1 MHDNC
6 YKTEKFQYLP
16 AAAFHPSRDFAY
28 QAELH
33 EIERVA
39 ALLGITLMPWQRKA
53 IDVATQF
60 TIDHRGRRVYKYTH
74 VLITVPRQSGKTT
87 LMGPVQ
93 IHRMMTRGVPA
104 ACWYTAQSGQDARK
118 RIIELIELVEGSPM
132 AAVISSQRSNGGEGL
147 RLTDKPGC
155 HVTRFSPTYS
165 ALHGEH
171 PHLVSFDEIWH
182 YDKQLGEALL
192 GAAEPAQITLGKAA
206 QVWMFSTM
214 GTLESDFMNEL
225 VETGRT
231 GADPNLCYIEYSV
244 PEGADAF
251 DPAVW
256 WSYHP
261 ALGNTIEEDSLQVR
275 ATKALETLD
284 KRATFIRA
292 YGNRLGAGAKSII
305 DLSKWD
311 ELPEVTRPP
320 EDKTKAVISYEIA
333 PKNTA
338 AAVVISWQN
347 PGDAAPSFQVYKQN
361 PGTAWVVPTVRKLAK
376 KWGAKV
382 VADGA
387 GPVQRLTETLIDPPK
402 TPEHQKPIEP
412 IDVRTLSMAEYGQA
426 TESLLNIV
434 ATEQKLNVPAGDA
447 ADTVRE
453 QLELVQVKTTN
464 GVRRFSRDTSPAPV
478 HTLIATAV
486 GLYALEHP
494 VSDSVPPLALPY

>member
-1 MHDNC
+1 MNTT
-6 YKTEKFQYLP
+6 YQTEKFKYLP
-16 AAAFHPSRDFAY
+16 AAAFHPARDFSY
-28 QAELH
+28 QSELH

-60 TIDHRGRRVYKYTH
+60 TIDHRARRVYKYTH

-93 IHRMMTRGVPA
+93 IHRMMTRGAPA

-132 AAVISSQRSNGGEGL
+132 AAVISSQRSNGGEGI
-147 RLTDKPGC
+147 RLNEKPGC

-182 YDKQLGEALL
+182 YDKPLGEALL
-192 GAAEPAQITLGKAA
+192 GAAEPAQITLGKSA

-225 VETGRT
+225 VETGRS
-231 GADPNLCYIEYSV
+231 GSDPNLCYIEYSV
-244 PEGADAF
+244 PEGADPF

-261 ALGNTIEEDSLQVR
+261 ALGNTIDEEALQVR

-305 DLSKWD
+305 DLSLWD
-311 ELPEVTRPP
+311 ELPAVTRPP
-320 EDKTKAVISYEIA
+320 EDKTKAVISYEVA
-333 PKNTA
+333 PSNA
-338 AAVVISWQN
+338 AAVVAISWQN
-347 PGDAAPSFQVYKQN
+347 PGDTAASFQIYKQA
-361 PGTAWVVPTVRKLAK
+361 PGTAWLVPTLKKLAK
-376 KWGAKV
+376 EWGAKL

-387 GPVQRLTETLIDPPK
+387 GPVQRITETLQEDY
-402 TPEHQKPIEP
+402 E
-412 IDVRTLSMAEYGQA
+412 VRTLSMSEYGQA
-426 TESLLNIV
+426 TESLLNLV
-434 ATEQKLNVPAGDA
+434 ATEQRLNIPTGDA
-447 ADTVRE
+447 AETVRE
-453 QLELVQVKTTN
+453 QLGLVQVKTTN

-478 HTLIATAV
+478 HALIATAV

-494 VSDSVPPLALPY
+494 ESDKIPPLALPY

>member
-1 MHDNC
+1 MTAHLD
-6 YKTEKFQYLP
+6 YRTDVFRYAPEP
-16 AAAFHPSRDFAY
+16 AYHPARDFAY
-28 QAELH
+28 QSELH

-39 ALLGITLMPWQRKA
+39 LLLGFTLMPWQRRA

-132 AAVISSQRSNGGEGL
+132 KAVISSQRSNGGEGL
-147 RLTDKPGC
+147 RLNEKPGC

-225 VETGRT
+225 VETGRN

-244 PEGADAF
+244 PDGADPF

-261 ALGNTIEEDSLQVR
+261 ALGNTIDEEALQVR
-275 ATKALETLD
+275 ADKARESLE
-284 KRATFIRA
+284 KQATFIRA
-292 YGNRLGAGAKSII
+292 YGNRLGGSNESLI
-305 DLSKWD
+305 DMSLWD
-311 ELPEVTRPP
+311 ELKEVPSPP
-320 EDKTKAVISYEIA
+320 ADKAKAVISYEVA
-333 PKNTA
+333 PKSTA
-338 AAVVISWQN
+338 AAVVISWLDGEK
-347 PGDAAPSFQVYKQN
+347 PCFQVYKSA
-361 PGTAWVVPTVRKLAK
+361 PGTAWVKPTVMKLAES
-376 KWGAKV
+376 WGAKV

-387 GPVQRLTETLIDPPK
+387 GPVQRITTDLTEDK
-402 TPEHQKPIEP
+402 V
-412 IDVRTLSMAEYGQA
+412 DVRALKMAEYGQA
-426 TESLLNIV
+426 TESLLNLISIEK
-434 ATEQKLNVPAGDA
+434 TLHIPTGDA
-447 ADTVRE
+447 ADEVRT
-453 QLELVQVKTTN
+453 QLSYAQVRKTN
-464 GVRRFSRDTSPAPV
+464 GVRRFDRDRSPKEI
-478 HTLIATAV
+478 HTLIAAAV
-486 GLYALEHP
+486 GLYAVMNPEAP
-494 VSDSVPPLALPY
+494 NVAPLALPY